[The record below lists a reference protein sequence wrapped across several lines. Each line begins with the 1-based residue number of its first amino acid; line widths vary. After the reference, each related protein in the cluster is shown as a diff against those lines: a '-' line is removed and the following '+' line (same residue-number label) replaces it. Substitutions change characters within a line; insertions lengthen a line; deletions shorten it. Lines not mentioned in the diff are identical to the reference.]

1 MAIFLET
8 NKSSEAVL
16 GILEC
21 ALGGLWILICVLIPQ
36 GQKGI
41 LAESSDSFW
50 QAVQPFNVQARCLGS
65 DQRDRGA
72 DAAEGS
78 HYGAAAERAL

>member
-1 MAIFLET
+1 MFLAILLET

-16 GILEC
+16 GILVC
-21 ALGGLWILICVLIPQ
+21 ASGGLRILICVLILQ

-65 DQRDRGA
+65 DQGDSRA

-78 HYGAAAERAL
+78 HH